1 MSKKNIV
8 LIDHEPYSIRRKEL
22 FYIDELIATGYHVE
36 VWDMSQFVFPGIKL
50 TDEITENYLI
60 KISSLSKIKEL
71 LKNTDIKSTIFFVEI
86 HNCWHNRNVFRLL
99 SYYQCTTIKMD
110 LYANL
115 FIKKTL
121 AEKICQF
128 LLSFNLKILSSK
140 ISALA
145 NIIYNKYYHIRFPN
159 YYLSSS
165 NLHHPDYRINHPD
178 YEKYKFKTHT
188 PIIEN
193 KYIVFLDTYFPYHP
207 DLQYFDHF
215 NKNQVTICADN
226 YHTTLTKF
234 FDFLETKYHMPVVI
248 AAHPKSAYSGN
259 EFGKRKIIKY
269 HTDNLIINASLI
281 LTQTSNAISYITLA
295 NKPVIFVMTNAS
307 NQIFRYKFMTQL
319 LAKTLKKKTYNIDN
333 IPDYTCIDDS
343 QIENKTR
350 LNYIYNYLTS
360 PETKNIK
367 NIDTIKS
374 LLQKI

>member
-1 MSKKNIV
+1 MSRKNII

-22 FYIDELIATGYHVE
+22 FYIDELIAAGYHVE
-36 VWDMSQFVFPGIKL
+36 VWDISQFVFPGIKL
-50 TDEITENYLI
+50 VDEITEDYLI
-60 KISSLSKIKEL
+60 KISSLFKIEEL
-71 LKNTDIKSTIFFVEI
+71 LKNIDIKSTIFIVEI
-86 HNCWHNRNVFRLL
+86 HNCWHNRKVFRLL
-99 SYYQCTTIKMD
+99 SHYQCTTIKMD

-121 AEKICQF
+121 SEKIRQF
-128 LLSFNLKILSSK
+128 LLSVNLKILSSK
-140 ISALA
+140 TLALA
-145 NIIYNKYYHIRFPN
+145 NIIYNKYHHIKFPS

-178 YEKYKFKTHT
+178 YEKYKFKTHV

-193 KYIVFLDTYFPYHP
+193 NYIVFLDTYFPYHP

-215 NKNQVTICADN
+215 KESHVTTCADN

-234 FDFLETKYHMPVVI
+234 FDFLETKHHMPVII

-281 LTQTSNAISYITLA
+281 ITQTSNAISYITLA
-295 NKPVIFVMTNAS
+295 NKPVIFVMTNVS

-319 LAKTLKKKTYNIDN
+319 LAKTLKKRAYNIDY
-333 IPDYTCIDDS
+333 ISDYTSIDDS
-343 QIENKTR
+343 QIDNNTR

-360 PETKNIK
+360 PETENIK